1 MYRACITKNN
11 AGLDM
16 TIKNRNA
23 RFSFIIGVILL
34 ASFSNSAQTEITDE
48 NPAHLLQFTSPP
60 GNTVTIIPSSIE
72 SAYEILKR
80 SRNKQSV
87 VEEET
92 EPELELEDQPSG
104 EVITR
109 VKLKMAPV
117 KGNVAMG
124 ALSTIR
130 IDTTPV
136 RPLELWDI
144 PDDSPEPPAY
154 FVIHA
159 ADRDVTGLTYRSTKN
174 TNHVKLFLDTD
185 GDGLVSDEI
194 EYLGRRHPLIT
205 VFMTYDFSAVTTQN
219 TEKGISG
226 GMFHVQCTDG
236 EWLTLH
242 PAYCREG
249 QVNLDGRSYRIAVV
263 DGDYDGK
270 YNRVFEPPARGS
282 RTPWCD
288 IIVLDRN
295 RNSEF
300 EFIDSELMPLC
311 RFIKIN
317 NKNYDIKVTEDGSEI
332 VFRQANIQYGT
343 LDLGGEK
350 VDLKLWSDAMHMQL
364 KGSDKKWRLPAGKYG
379 ISSFKLSEKESEEN
393 QMDFKATVSNSGGLS
408 SFEIK
413 PGRTTSMA
421 LGPPYKIVTSMDR
434 SGENITLSFLL
445 VGKAGESYLP
455 GAEKDGEMLPE
466 PTFKVFDESGKVVH
480 TGKFEY
486 G

>member
-1 MYRACITKNN
+1 
-11 AGLDM
+11 M
-16 TIKNRNA
+16 TEKNRNI
-23 RFSFIIGVILL
+23 RISFAIGAILL
-34 ASFSNSAQTEITDE
+34 LAFCNPARTEITDG
-48 NPAHLLQFTSPP
+48 NPTYLLQFTSPP
-60 GNTVTIIPSSIE
+60 KNTATTSRNSIE
-72 SAYEILKR
+72 SVYEILKR

-87 VEEET
+87 AEEDDLEI
-92 EPELELEDQPSG
+92 EPEPEDQPPG
-104 EVITR
+104 AVIAR
-109 VKLKMAPV
+109 AKLKMVPV
-117 KGNVAMG
+117 RGNVALG
-124 ALSTIR
+124 ALATIR

-144 PDDSPEPPAY
+144 PNDSPEPPAY

-174 TNHVKLFLDTD
+174 KNHVKLFLDTD

-194 EYLGRRHPLIT
+194 EYLGMRHPLIT
-205 VFMTYDFSAVTTQN
+205 LFMTYDFSAVTTQN
-219 TEKGISG
+219 NEKGISG
-226 GMFHVQCTDG
+226 GIFNVQCTDG

-249 QVNLDGRSYRIAVV
+249 QVNLDGKSYRIAVV

-270 YNRVFEPPARGS
+270 YNRIFEPPAKGS

-288 IIVLDRN
+288 IIVVDRN

-311 RFIKIN
+311 RIIQIN
-317 NKNYDIKVTEDGSEI
+317 NKNYDIQVAENGSEI

-350 VDLKLWSDAMHMQL
+350 VDLKLWSDTMHMQL

-379 ISSFKLSEKESEEN
+379 ISSFKLSEKESGGD
-393 QMDFKATVSNSGGLS
+393 QLDFKATVSNSGGLG

-413 PGRTTSMA
+413 PGQTTSMA
-421 LGPPYKIVTSMDR
+421 LGPPYKIVTAMDR
-434 SGENITLSFLL
+434 SGENISLSFLL

-455 GAEKDGEMLPE
+455 GAEKDGEMVPE

-480 TGKFEY
+480 TGQFEY